1 MPQAP
6 MLPPEEMAKAAAGG
20 ATGINPANFLIAAA
34 DMHNS
39 GQLSMPKGPSQ
50 TMPSLS
56 KHGGGPKKLKVLK

>member
-1 MPQAP
+1 MPTAP
-6 MLPPEEMAKAAAGG
+6 TLPPEEMAKVAGG
-20 ATGINPANFLIAAA
+20 PAGLNPANFLIAAA
-34 DMHNS
+34 DMHDS